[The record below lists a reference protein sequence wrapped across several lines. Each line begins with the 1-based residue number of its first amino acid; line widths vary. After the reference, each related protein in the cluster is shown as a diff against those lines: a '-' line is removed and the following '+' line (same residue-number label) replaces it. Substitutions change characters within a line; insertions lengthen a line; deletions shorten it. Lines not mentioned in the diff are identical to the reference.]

1 MEEDLDIDFTTDP
14 DWSEGEGVTMVEEK
28 QWKTAGDASYWK
40 PEKIGDALEGELL
53 ESFEG
58 TYGTGYRIK
67 VGEKIITI
75 PSYKALIPRLS
86 EVPIG
91 SIVRVT
97 FTGEDAPKIRGHR
110 PTKLFEVLYRE
121 A

>member
-1 MEEDLDIDFTTDP
+1 MQEVLENK
-14 DWSEGEGVTMVEEK
+14 E
-28 QWKTAGDASYWK
+28 WKTAGDGSYWK
-40 PEKIGDALEGELL
+40 PEKEGDVIEGELL

-67 VGEKIITI
+67 VGEKTITI
-75 PSYKALIPRLS
+75 PSYKALISRLS
-86 EVPIG
+86 DVAIG
-91 SIVRVT
+91 SLVRIT
-97 FTGEDAPKIRGHR
+97 FKGEEPPKIRGHK